1 MTKLTRP
8 SDKETHSMTT
18 TNESTVQTPAPK
30 TSSIRLIV
38 MIAGLLAIVA
48 LMKLGA
54 GLIAPFLLLFFLA
67 LLVIPLYQKLKR
79 RGLSSGIAL
88 LIMVFGMAGLA
99 LFLGVLVAFSFQQLL
114 ESLNDYN
121 NAILAQLDGLVQWLE
136 GLNLDAS
143 AIEDISHALFE
154 AMAGVASNFLNNLVS
169 LAVTGLAFL
178 VALAFIM
185 LESPHY
191 PKRLRRGLGENSV
204 HVMRMRLFQRSIY
217 SYVLARIKLNLLTG
231 AGVTVMLL
239 IFGVDFAL
247 LWGVLA
253 FLLSFIPY
261 IGLILASIP
270 AILLATAES
279 GLPVG
284 VIVGLGYLVLNQVIE
299 QVAAP
304 KIIGDDISLSPALM
318 FVTLIFWAWMFG
330 TLGALLAGP
339 LAALMI
345 VIMASF
351 DDTRWLAILFSSDDS
366 PMVVGQEKNAGKK
379 KDAG

>member
-1 MTKLTRP
+1 MT
-8 SDKETHSMTT
+8 EN
-18 TNESTVQTPAPK
+18 NEATVQSPTHK

-38 MIAGLLAIVA
+38 MIAGLLAIAA

-54 GLIAPFLLLFFLA
+54 GIIAPFLLLFFLA
-67 LLVIPLYQKLKR
+67 LLVIPLYQKLKH

-114 ESLNDYN
+114 ESLDEYN
-121 NAILAQLDGLVQWLE
+121 NVILAQLDGLTQWLE

-143 AIEDISHALFE
+143 ALEELGNALFQSI
-154 AMAGVASNFLNNLVS
+154 AGIASNFLSNLVS
-169 LAVTGLAFL
+169 LAVAGLALL

-185 LESPHY
+185 LESSNY
-191 PKRLRRGLGENSV
+191 PGRLRKGLGENNV

-217 SYVLARIKLNLLTG
+217 SYVMARIKLNLLTG

-253 FLLSFIPY
+253 FLLSFVPY
-261 IGLILASIP
+261 VGLVLASIP

-279 GLPVG
+279 GLTVG
-284 VIVGLGYLVLNQVIE
+284 VIVALGYLVLNQVIE

-304 KIIGDDISLSPALM
+304 KIIGDDIALSPALM
-318 FVTLIFWAWMFG
+318 FVSLIFWAWMFG

-339 LAALMI
+339 
-345 VIMASF
+345 
-351 DDTRWLAILFSSDDS
+351 
-366 PMVVGQEKNAGKK
+366 
-379 KDAG
+379 

>member
-1 MTKLTRP
+1 MTELTHP
-8 SDKETHSMTT
+8 SDKETLSMVTHSEVTA
-18 TNESTVQTPAPK
+18 QPPAPK

-38 MIAGLLAIVA
+38 MIAGLLVIVA
-48 LMKLGA
+48 IMKIGA

-67 LLVIPLYQKLKR
+67 LLVIPLYQKLKH
-79 RGLSSGIAL
+79 RGLSSGLAL

-99 LFLGVLVAFSFQQLL
+99 LFFGVLVAFSFQQLL
-114 ESLNDYN
+114 ESLNAYN
-121 NAILAQLDGLVQWLE
+121 NAILAQLDGLTRWLE
-136 GLNLDAS
+136 SLDLDAS
-143 AIEDISHALFE
+143 AIEEFSNALFQSI
-154 AMAGVASNFLNNLVS
+154 AGIASNFLNNLVS
-169 LAVTGLAFL
+169 LAVAGLAFL

-185 LESPHY
+185 LESSSY
-191 PKRLRRGLGENSV
+191 AKRLRRGLGENSV
-204 HVMRMRLFQRSIY
+204 HLMRMRLFQRSIY
-217 SYVLARIKLNLLTG
+217 SYVLARIKLNFLTG

-253 FLLSFIPY
+253 FLLSFVPY

-284 VIVGLGYLVLNQVIE
+284 VIVGLGYLVLNQLIE

-304 KIIGDDISLSPALM
+304 KIIGDDIALSPALM
-318 FVTLIFWAWMFG
+318 FVALIFWAWMFG

-339 LAALMI
+339 LVALMI

-351 DDTRWLAILFSSDDS
+351 DDTRWLAILFSADDS
-366 PMVVGQEKNAGKK
+366 PMVTGQKKASRAGKER
-379 KDAG
+379 